1 MPRHVLPF
9 TIKRDE
15 WGFRGDE
22 GYSGGVMTTQSQVS
36 GVESEKVSCRRVP
49 LPFLG
54 SLGLEGDSEVAGA
67 DEDVT
72 NSL

>member
-1 MPRHVLPF
+1 
-9 TIKRDE
+9 
-15 WGFRGDE
+15 
-22 GYSGGVMTTQSQVS
+22 MTTQSQVS